1 MHTNRR
7 GSTEDRNIV
16 QKETEKKLKYKNLC
30 IEMQWMWNLKY
41 KILPVLI
48 GATGIVTKCLRKNLE
63 TISEN
68 IQ

>member
-1 MHTNRR
+1 
-7 GSTEDRNIV
+7 
-16 QKETEKKLKYKNLC
+16 
-30 IEMQWMWNLKY
+30 MWNLKY
-41 KILPVLI
+41 KVLPVLI